1 MRSKYLVM
9 PAALLLGAALAGC
22 GAAPSPSTGQ
32 TSAALSSNGVNA
44 TLTVQPSTGS
54 RYCATVALANTS
66 TSPVTNWT
74 VLIALN
80 GSRITSFQNA
90 TYTATSTQVTAKAL
104 SQNANIAPGASAS
117 FSFCATSSSG
127 RYAALSGLTITGG
140 ATTLT
145 YTLAVQVSGSGTTT
159 PAAGTSSYAAGTTV
173 QVAVTPAAGFTFA
186 GWSGAATGS
195 ANPLT
200 VVMNGNK
207 TLTAT
212 FTPVTQ
218 DSTVRINAGGAATG
232 TFGADADYS
241 GGRTYS
247 TTKTVDTSL
256 VSGTVPPQAVFQ
268 TERYGEFTYTVPNLA
283 PGSAQS
289 VTLYFAETY
298 WTAAGKRTFDV
309 AINGTT
315 VLGAFDIFVAAGG
328 TNKAVARTFNAAAS
342 ATGQVVVQFTSNG
355 GSDNPKVSG
364 LTVAAGGVAPT
375 SYALTVKKAGTGSGT
390 VSGTGID
397 CGTICT
403 ASYTSGTSVTLAATA
418 ASGSTFTGWSGACAG
433 TAACTVAMSA
443 AQTVTATFDSATPAS
458 YALTVK
464 KAGAGSGTVSGTGID
479 CGTICT
485 ASYTSGTSVTLTA
498 TAASGS
504 TFTGWSGACT
514 GTAICTV
521 AMSAA
526 QTVTATFKLVGTS
539 TYLVSMVQSA
549 QAQASDIS
557 QSEVAELVSSA
568 ITQAGGIDF
577 IKDGQTV
584 VLKPNLVSVS
594 SEVTVN
600 GITTDWRVVKAVA
613 DLVRAKNP
621 SGKILV
627 MEGSTGST
635 AQAYSALGYTFANFG
650 AAVDEFIA
658 VEGTSCSDTST
669 SALVQRTAASGK
681 AYWINSRYVNADV
694 VISVPTL
701 KTHYTAGITGAV
713 KNLGIGMTPVGL
725 FSPGNNGAGSC
736 TRTQSATYIDHSS
749 AETLGQ
755 FIRDY
760 YGLRPADFAV
770 MDGLQ
775 GLQHGPN
782 PIWDSSGTYTIAAS
796 KMNMRLIM
804 AGRNPVALDTIASLV
819 MKCDPTKVPHLT
831 KLEADGLGTTDASS
845 ITVVGKQVSEV
856 AKPFASAQTAICPGQ

>member
-403 ASYTSGTSVTLAATA
+403 ASYTSGTSVTL
-418 ASGSTFTGWSGACAG
+418 
-433 TAACTVAMSA
+433 
-443 AQTVTATFDSATPAS
+443 
-458 YALTVK
+458 
-464 KAGAGSGTVSGTGID
+464 
-479 CGTICT
+479 
-485 ASYTSGTSVTLTA
+485 TA